1 MSRSTI
7 HRRFVA
13 AMTAA
18 AVFGLPVAFAQESKP
33 AAPPQAPPATPAEP
47 AHNHPHPA
55 APAQPAPGQIKPM
68 TPEEVEKAK
77 LQMKAGANQPIPAA
91 PGTALPNCL
100 EIEAPTFDW
109 GDISDAEPASHTFNF
124 KNISDRTVKI
134 TVAAS
139 CGCTV
144 AGLEKDTYAPGET
157 GKVTATFNPQGRNG
171 SQTKVLTMTV
181 IDPQG
186 VFAQQTMTVT
196 ANVKA
201 LVTTE
206 PPKMYLSEVDHK
218 NGQTSKVTI
227 TARKADFKINTIE
240 SNSEFIKATLGEP
253 QPVEINGEKLTKY
266 DITLDIGKGAPIGNL
281 NGQLSFT
288 TNDEKMKV
296 PTYFIGADVTGDI
309 KATPPQAM
317 LRVTSVSTGFESKV
331 RVDSRSGTDFSITGI
346 EIEGRSD
353 MKLAADAV
361 RAEEGKYYMITLS
374 GYTPDQP
381 GIVNGT
387 MVISTDAQG
396 GETIRVPFTA
406 AVRKPDMRPTAGV
419 AAPNTQAVQP
429 AQAAQP
435 TQAPAIKI
443 AH

>member
-1 MSRSTI
+1 M
-7 HRRFVA
+7 A
-13 AMTAA
+13 ALAA
-18 AVFGLPVAFAQESKP
+18 AAIIGLPAAFAQETKPPQPP
-33 AAPPQAPPATPAEP
+33 AAPPKPMT
-47 AHNHPHPA
+47 
-55 APAQPAPGQIKPM
+55 PAQPTPGQPGQVKPM

-77 LQMKAGANQPIPAA
+77 QQMKAAAHQAVPAA
-91 PGTALPNCL
+91 PGAALPNAL
-100 EIEAPTFDW
+100 EISAPTFDW
-109 GDISDAEPASHTFNF
+109 GDVPDTEPVSHQFAF
-124 KNISDRTVKI
+124 KNVSDKTVKI

-144 AGLEKDTYAPGET
+144 AGLEKDTYAPSEE
-157 GKVTATFNPQGRNG
+157 GKITATFNPQGRNG

-181 IDPQG
+181 LDPQG
-186 VFAQQTMTVT
+186 VFAQQTMTLT

-218 NGQTSKVTI
+218 AGQTSKVTI
-227 TARKADFKINTIE
+227 TARKPDFKINTVE

-253 QPVEINGEKLTKY
+253 QPVEVNGEKLTKY
-266 DITLDIGKGAPIGNL
+266 EVTLDIGKGAPIGNL

-317 LRVTSVSTGFESKV
+317 LRVTSVSTAFTSQV
-331 RVDSRSGTDFSITGI
+331 RVDSRSGTNFGITGI
-346 EIEGRSD
+346 EIEGRND

-361 RAEEGKYYMITLS
+361 KGDDGKYYMITLS

-406 AVRKPDMRPTAGV
+406 AVRKMDAMPTAGV
-419 AAPNTQAVQP
+419 GTP
-429 AQAAQP
+429 ANPQQP
-435 TQAPAIKI
+435 TIKI

>member
-1 MSRSTI
+1 MLFSRIRLSCP
-7 HRRFVA
+7 A
-13 AMTAA
+13 AVLLAA
-18 AVFGLPVAFAQESKP
+18 AV
-33 AAPPQAPPATPAEP
+33 T
-47 AHNHPHPA
+47 A
-55 APAQPAPGQIKPM
+55 APAVLAQETKQPAPGEVKQL
-68 TPEEVEKAK
+68 TPAEVEK
-77 LQMKAGANQPIPAA
+77 MKAQMQTAKQPNVPAA
-91 PGTALPNCL
+91 PGQALPNCL
-100 EIEAPTFDW
+100 EIEQPTFDW
-109 GDISDAEPASHTFNF
+109 GDIPDTEPVSHTFSF

-134 TVAAS
+134 TIAAS

-186 VFAQQTMTVT
+186 VFAQQTMTVS

-201 LVTTE
+201 LVTVE

-218 NGQTSKVTI
+218 TGQTSKVI
-227 TARKADFKINTIE
+227 IKARKSDFRINSVE
-240 SNSEFIKATLGEP
+240 SNSEFIRTTLGEP
-253 QPVEINGEKLTKY
+253 KPIEENGERLTQYEVEIDVGR
-266 DITLDIGKGAPIGNL
+266 GAPIGNL

-309 KATPPQAM
+309 KATPAQAM
-317 LRVTSVSTGFESKV
+317 LRVTTVSTAFTSQVK
-331 RVDSRSGTDFSITGI
+331 VDSRSGNAFTITGI
-346 EIEGRSD
+346 EIEGRND

-361 RAEEGKYYMITLS
+361 RSEDGKYYMLTLS

-387 MVISTDAQG
+387 IVVSTDAQG

-406 AVRKPDMRPTAGV
+406 AVRKPDPGTPGQMTPTAGGTPPV
-419 AAPNTQAVQP
+419 VKLA
-429 AQAAQP
+429 
-435 TQAPAIKI
+435 K
-443 AH
+443 